1 MTRKRTIRRH
11 YRTDVNPVLIAL
23 EGACITSQQKLDK
36 LRLRELSAIEAFAKG
51 VATPNDWRDIAT
63 MSNVCGT
70 MMDMGVKGEGIQE
83 AIEACEAALLA
94 AVERKDRLGK
104 LGFAGPEL
112 EAVRTLYQWN
122 DAQRTSIDVR
132 TYEEAFT
139 RTANKIRSGH
149 PSLKVVA

>member
-36 LRLRELSAIEAFAKG
+36 LRIRELSAIEAFAKG
-51 VATPNDWRDIAT
+51 TATPNDWRDIADYC
-63 MSNVCGT
+63 NLCGT
-70 MMDMGVKGEGIQE
+70 LVEMGIDGEGISE
-83 AIEACEAALLA
+83 AVEACEAALIA
-94 AVERKDRLGK
+94 AVERKDRIGK
-104 LGFAGPEL
+104 LGFSGPEL
-112 EAVRTLYQWN
+112 EAVRTVYAWQ
-122 DAQRTSIDVR
+122 DAQRTSVDLR
-132 TYEEAFT
+132 TYEEAIR